1 VVRREGDPASRDRA
15 VDEAFDG
22 AGATRDFYREAL
34 GRDSLDGRGMAL
46 EATVHYGRAY
56 DNAFWDGRRMVYG
69 DGDGRYFRRFTIALD
84 VIGHELSHGVI
95 QHEANLDYEGQ
106 PGALNESFADVLGT
120 LVRQRALA
128 QTAAQAD
135 WLVGR
140 GLFTSRVR
148 GVALRS
154 LRAPGTAYDDD
165 VLGRDPQPAHMRDY
179 ADGEFD
185 NGGVHINSGIPN
197 HAFYRAAAAIGG
209 FAWERAGRIWYVALR
224 DTLRPGADFGRAAAV
239 TARVAGE
246 LYGEGSREQE
256 AVREAWEA
264 VGVRPAPEMS
274 AAAC

>member
-1 VVRREGDPASRDRA
+1 MRDARHGWELPGAVVRREGDPASGDRA

-95 QHEANLDYEGQ
+95 QHEANLDYAGQ

-128 QTAAQAD
+128 
-135 WLVGR
+135 
-140 GLFTSRVR
+140 
-148 GVALRS
+148 
-154 LRAPGTAYDDD
+154 
-165 VLGRDPQPAHMRDY
+165 
-179 ADGEFD
+179 ADGGAGRLAGRPRPVHEPRA
-185 NGGVHINSGIPN
+185 GGWASARSRRRGPPTTT
-197 HAFYRAAAAIGG
+197 RSWAAI
-209 FAWERAGRIWYVALR
+209 R
-224 DTLRPGADFGRAAAV
+224 
-239 TARVAGE
+239 
-246 LYGEGSREQE
+246 SR
-256 AVREAWEA
+256 RT
-264 VGVRPAPEMS
+264 
-274 AAAC
+274 